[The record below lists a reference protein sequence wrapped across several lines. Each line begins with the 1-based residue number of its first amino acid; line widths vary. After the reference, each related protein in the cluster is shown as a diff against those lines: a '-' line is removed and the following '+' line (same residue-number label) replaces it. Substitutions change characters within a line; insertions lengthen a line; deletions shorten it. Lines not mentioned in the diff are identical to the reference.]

1 MTAEA
6 TPAWV
11 PGMAATPAA
20 VAGEIDR
27 PSPAPSM
34 ASFHHSW
41 AYGVP
46 TSMPARAHRAAAAS
60 SSPATTGTRYP

>member
-20 VAGEIDR
+20 VAGEMDR
-27 PSPAPSM
+27 PSPAPTR

-41 AYGVP
+41 VYGVP
-46 TSMPARAHRAAAAS
+46 GSIAVRAHSPAPPS
-60 SSPATTGTRYP
+60 SSPAVTGTR

>member
-6 TPAWV
+6 TPARV

-20 VAGEIDR
+20 VAGEIDS

-41 AYGVP
+41 P
-46 TSMPARAHRAAAAS
+46 
-60 SSPATTGTRYP
+60 